1 MRAVIQ
7 RVTTASVTVD
17 SVLVGEIGLGLAV
30 LLGIH
35 RDDAHSDASYIADKI
50 VGLRIFAD
58 AEGKMNRSVMDVGG
72 SALIISQFT
81 LYGDVRRGRRP
92 SFIEAAPPEVA
103 IPLYESVCELVE
115 NAGVPVQ
122 RGVFGAMMKV
132 SLVNDGPVTI
142 QLDSRK
148 LY

>member
-7 RVTTASVTVD
+7 RVTTASVMVD
-17 SVLVGEIGLGLAV
+17 SVVVGEIGLGLAV

-35 RDDAHSDASYIADKI
+35 RDDTQADASYIADKI

-58 AEGKMNRSVMDVGG
+58 AEGKMNQSVMDVGG

-103 IPLYESVCELVE
+103 TPLYESVCELVE